1 VKLRIHGN
9 SLRLRLTQKDVAQLR
24 NRGHVKS
31 FIEFAPGHA
40 LVYVLEGSFHMSSVA
55 AVRLSP
61 PGAHEG

>member
-1 VKLRIHGN
+1 
-9 SLRLRLTQKDVAQLR
+9 LTQRDVAQLR